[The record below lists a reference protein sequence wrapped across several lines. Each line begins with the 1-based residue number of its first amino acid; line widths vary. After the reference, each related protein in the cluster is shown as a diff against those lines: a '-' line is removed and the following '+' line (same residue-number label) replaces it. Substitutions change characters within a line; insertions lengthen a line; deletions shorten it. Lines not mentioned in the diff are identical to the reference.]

1 MPQVL
6 QASNQKD
13 CPKTVSGEGRDRRL
27 SAIRPIARRGL
38 SRDEAAMYIGI
49 GVTKFDE
56 LVYLGVMPKPKR
68 IDSRRIWDIFELDLA
83 FDRLPDENRGT
94 DQTWSDIDAT

>member
-1 MPQVL
+1 MKTPGGDEVLMPARLLDV
-6 QASNQKD
+6 AAR
-13 CPKTVSGEGRDRRL
+13 RDRRL
-27 SAIRPIARRGL
+27 SAIRPIVRRGL
-38 SRDEAAMYIGI
+38 SRADAAMYIGI

-56 LVYLGVMPKPKR
+56 LVSLGVMPKPKR

-83 FDRLPDENRGT
+83 FDHLPDENRGT